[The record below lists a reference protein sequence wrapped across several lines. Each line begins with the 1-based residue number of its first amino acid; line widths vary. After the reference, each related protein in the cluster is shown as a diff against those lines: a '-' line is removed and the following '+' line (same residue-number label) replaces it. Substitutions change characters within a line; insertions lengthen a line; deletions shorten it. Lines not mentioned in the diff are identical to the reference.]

1 MTALLVTWCGWCAFC
16 EVGTEYETLV
26 QVSRASVEE
35 VRCHKKLL
43 ACDKVSVCLSVILCQ
58 VGRHQKVLRPAISTV
73 LCIAV
78 WFVYLNKL
86 PVPQGCN
93 APHV

>member
-1 MTALLVTWCGWCAFC
+1 MLVTWCGWCAFC

-35 VRCHKKLL
+35 VRCHKLL
-43 ACDKVSVCLSVILCQ
+43 PRDKVSVYLRVILCARWE
-58 VGRHQKVLRPAISTV
+58 GMQKVRRPAILTV

-78 WFVYLNKL
+78 WFVCLF
-86 PVPQGCN
+86 V
-93 APHV
+93 